1 MKLVWKLLLDL
12 DRAVNVLL
20 GGDAWET
27 LSARA
32 WRMKVKRQPYWFWLA
47 DVIDALFF
55 WQQDHC
61 RVQYER
67 EQAEQNKLP
76 DSGAPAAG
84 PRA

>member
-1 MKLVWKLLLDL
+1 MSPLWAFLIGL

-32 WRMKVKRQPYWFWLA
+32 WRMKLKRQPYWWWLA

-55 WQQDHC
+55 WQVDHC
-61 RVQYER
+61 RVQYEAEYAAALVR
-67 EQAEQNKLP
+67 EARL
-76 DSGAPAAG
+76 
-84 PRA
+84 